1 MNLSSYVAPVTRNL
15 KSNSNTINFTL
26 MCLVLFYMLPLDSLM
41 RMSIQRDT
49 EGSFRNLIRNPLVML
64 LLTVVVYSVFLT
76 GDIYMLVLGLFL
88 LHRFTMH

>member
-15 KSNSNTINFTL
+15 KSNSNTINFVL

-49 EGSFRNLIRNPLVML
+49 EGTFRNLIRNPIVML